1 MMKKKE
7 GRGEKRTGK
16 CMETSLFAIN
26 MKRGSLDKPKTGLC
40 VRNDDDEVF
49 FVVMNLMGA
58 STLPNAH
65 DGDLNEVRKR
75 AAI

>member
-49 FVVMNLMGA
+49 FRRHESHGGFDA
-58 STLPNAH
+58 SQRP
-65 DGDLNEVRKR
+65 
-75 AAI
+75 

>member
-1 MMKKKE
+1 MMMTK
-7 GRGEKRTGK
+7 
-16 CMETSLFAIN
+16 F
-26 MKRGSLDKPKTGLC
+26 
-40 VRNDDDEVF
+40 F